1 MSNEYQKFSRPPDSD
16 EGIRKWLRK
25 PVKFVWPVMHMLT
38 SNEANPPLSPFVNS
52 ICYKKKYVQGKEKEK
67 FCDLLLTI

>member
-16 EGIRKWLRK
+16 EGMRKWLRK

-38 SNEANPPLSPFVNS
+38 SNEANPPLSP
-52 ICYKKKYVQGKEKEK
+52 
-67 FCDLLLTI
+67 L